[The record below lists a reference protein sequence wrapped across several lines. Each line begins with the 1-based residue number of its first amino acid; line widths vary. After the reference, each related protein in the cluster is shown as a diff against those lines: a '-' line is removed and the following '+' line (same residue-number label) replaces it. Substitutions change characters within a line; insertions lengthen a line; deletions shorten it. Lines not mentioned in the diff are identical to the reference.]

1 MRKLLSLV
9 MVLAM
14 MSNTAFATSTHN
26 QDSINN
32 DKIAKVFDGFRYQM
46 TVAVNPSDVNY
57 QAKAFATF
65 KKSMAKLQSEGV
77 TTQEIL
83 NYTRMSLLDNATRSD
98 FDRLMLSINPEKTTS
113 DEAGKIAMTFMAKK
127 YQQGASY
134 SGGGKATMKTAMII
148 ISVVIVGVVTY
159 LVIKHVKEAKA
170 KTVTNTA
177 TETKTET
184 KTDTETKVNTET
196 VTNVTTNTE
205 TVTNVTTNTE
215 TVTSTETI
223 NNTETIINTE
233 TLVTTNTVTNTLTNT
248 VTDTVT
254 NTYTYTDTFTY
265 TDTNTNTQYGYC
277 CSMNYNPYNPYN
289 PYDPYNP
296 YNSMGRPAYNGP
308 MSCMPY
314 EYFSSMPYCYMPM

>member
-83 NYTRMSLLDNATRSD
+83 NYTRMSLLDNSTRSD

-205 TVTNVTTNTE
+205 TVT
-215 TVTSTETI
+215 STETI

-277 CSMNYNPYNPYN
+277 CSYNNY
-289 PYDPYNP
+289 YDPYYYNNNYP
-296 YNSMGRPAYNGP
+296 YGNMGHPAYNGP
-308 MSCMPY
+308 SSCSPN
-314 EYFSSMPYCYMPM
+314 EYFSSMPYCYMY

>member
-205 TVTNVTTNTE
+205 TVT
-215 TVTSTETI
+215 STETI